1 MEIRRAVVGAALG
14 GAGIGDHLIST
25 IEEGL
30 VHASLPFG
38 DRAKGILQIH
48 RDLISIVLEVLELDV
63 ALTRELTFERSN
75 SIDEP
80 SDKRA
85 MLS

>member
-48 RDLISIVLEVLELDV
+48 RDLISIE
-63 ALTRELTFERSN
+63 AYS
-75 SIDEP
+75 
-80 SDKRA
+80 
-85 MLS
+85 